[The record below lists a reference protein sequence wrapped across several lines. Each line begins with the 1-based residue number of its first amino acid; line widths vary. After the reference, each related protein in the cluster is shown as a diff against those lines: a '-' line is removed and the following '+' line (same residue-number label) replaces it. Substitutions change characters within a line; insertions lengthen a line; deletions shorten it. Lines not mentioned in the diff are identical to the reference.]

1 MERVDDLL
9 VNGLRLIQD
18 DECFCFGCDGVEIAN
33 FVTGGAKDKAVDL
46 GCGTGIITVLL
57 AGKKN
62 IPCVG
67 IELQPRL
74 AALALRNVELNGL
87 DEKASVIN
95 ARMQDA
101 CDYIEA
107 GSKSIVVCNPPYRR
121 AGSGEAQSV
130 SAVAIARHEVAVTLS
145 EVVAVADKL
154 LKNGG
159 SFYIVHQCE
168 RMAEVLSEC
177 SAHKL
182 EPKIL
187 QVLTPNEKKE
197 PHLFM
202 LKAVKHGK
210 IGLRV
215 LPQRAVRTEV

>member
-9 VNGLRLIQD
+9 VNGLKLIQD
-18 DECFCFGCDGVEIAN
+18 DEFFCFGCDGVEIAN
-33 FVTGGAKDKAVDL
+33 FVNGGIKDSAVDL

-62 IPCVG
+62 ISCVG
-67 IELQPRL
+67 VELQPRL
-74 AALALRNVELNGL
+74 ASLAERNIELNGL
-87 DEKASVIN
+87 SGKASVIN
-95 ARMQDA
+95 ARMQDI
-101 CDYIEA
+101 CEYIEP

-121 AGSGEAQSV
+121 AGSGEAQLSE
-130 SAVAIARHEVAVTLS
+130 AVAIARHEVAVTLS

-177 SAHKL
+177 SVHKL

-187 QVLTPNEKKE
+187 QILTPNEKKE

-210 IGLRV
+210 IGLKV